1 MDKWIWIAVTLGLS
15 LYGQL
20 VTKWRSGYHAQDA
33 ATSDRA
39 AYLFGMLTDV
49 WVLSGLAGAFL
60 ASITY
65 MLAIEKLGLAYAYPL
80 MAFSFI
86 LVPIGAVL
94 FFGERI
100 PPIQMVGLALI
111 VIGVTLSASSQQ
123 G

>member
-1 MDKWIWIAVTLGLS
+1 MDKWVWIAATLGLS

-20 VTKWRSGYHAQDA
+20 VTKWRSGFHAQQVV
-33 ATSDRA
+33 TTDRT
-39 AYLFGMLTDV
+39 AYLLGMLTDV

-86 LVPIGAVL
+86 LVPIGAVI

-100 PPIQMVGLALI
+100 PPMQMAGLALI
-111 VIGVTLSASSQQ
+111 VVGVTLSATSQ
-123 G
+123 